1 MHIYV
6 GLILCIHNVCILYVC
21 VFGYTYT
28 QRCIMLILLS
38 YVEKILG
45 TKKKIKEKEIEN
57 TYLF

>member
-1 MHIYV
+1 
-6 GLILCIHNVCILYVC
+6 
-21 VFGYTYT
+21 
-28 QRCIMLILLS
+28 MLILLS